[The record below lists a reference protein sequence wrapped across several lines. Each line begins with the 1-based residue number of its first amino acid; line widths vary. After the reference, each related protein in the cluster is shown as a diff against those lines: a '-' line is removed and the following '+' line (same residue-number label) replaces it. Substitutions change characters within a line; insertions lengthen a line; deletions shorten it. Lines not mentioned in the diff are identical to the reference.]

1 MSSHETSV
9 NVLFWANNYFPKVGG
24 LEKHVQELAEEL
36 VRTGNRATVVTVG
49 DVYGDELLNGVRI
62 IRLKRGFSFGE
73 VFSFPKFRSGAFLLS
88 AISEER
94 FSVISTHTRFFP
106 LSWLGARFA
115 LKNKIPRIHT
125 EHGSGFVKGVSWPV
139 GVMSKIV
146 DITIGVWTLRT
157 STKVIGVSESATNFV
172 KKLSGVNASV
182 FYNAIPEIQITNI
195 APDVIPQSTKMV
207 FIGRLVPGKGADVSL
222 NLLFD
227 LSEPLVSDNQV
238 RLTILGD
245 GPERLKLEQIAQKG
259 GLVDV
264 ADFRGRVS
272 SEEVYVSL
280 KESVYVN
287 PTTLSEGFQ
296 TTLLE
301 ALAAGASIVTY
312 PVPGAALLQSQ
323 GAPIIIASPNEPAE
337 FKNAVET
344 FLSKGWTT
352 FHPKKLVQWMW
363 PERAKEFIAL
373 CGEVSL

>member
-1 MSSHETSV
+1 MSSNETSV
-9 NVLFWANNYFPKVGG
+9 NILFWANNYFPKVGG

-49 DVYGDELLNGVRI
+49 EEYGDELLNGVRI

-73 VFSFPKFRSGAFLLS
+73 VFSFPKFRSGSVFRS
-88 AISEER
+88 AIKEEQ

-106 LSWLGARFA
+106 LSWLGAQFA

-139 GVMSKIV
+139 GLMSKIV

-157 STKVIGVSESATNFV
+157 STKVIGVSESATKFV
-172 KKLSGVNASV
+172 KKLSGVDASV
-182 FYNAIPEIQITNI
+182 FYNAISEIQIAYMNQE
-195 APDVIPQSTKMV
+195 VIPQSTKIV
-207 FIGRLVPGKGADVSL
+207 FIGRLVPGKGADTSL
-222 NLLFD
+222 NLLID
-227 LSEPLVSDNQV
+227 LSEPHFANSQA

-245 GPERLKLEQIAQKG
+245 GPERLKLELIAKQL
-259 GLVDV
+259 GLVDF

-272 SEEVYVSL
+272 SEEVYLSL

-312 PVPGAALLQSQ
+312 PVPGAKLLQSQ
-323 GAPIIIASPNEPAE
+323 GAPIVIVCPNEPAE
-337 FKNAVET
+337 FKNAVES
-344 FLSKGWTT
+344 FLSNGWTT
-352 FHPKKLVQWMW
+352 FDPKKLVQWMW
-363 PERAKEFIAL
+363 PERTKEFISL
-373 CGEVSL
+373 CREVSL